1 MNEGLD
7 NPDLLDLLI
16 VGAGPAGIATAVEA
30 RRAGIE
36 RVLILEKGPHHS
48 FSIEKLY
55 APGKRVDKVYLGQSV
70 ECEGSVC
77 IVDGTRETVLETLE
91 GFVKDYSLDIRNDT
105 EITQITPLDA
115 AGFKLVDQRGITYV
129 SRTVVIA
136 IGVFGRPTK
145 PDYPLPSV
153 VRGRIHFDLTTPI
166 PSGESVLIVGGGNTA
181 LEYLAFLYSDH
192 PVTLAYRGETFA
204 KANEV
209 NRRIVADLKT
219 AGKAA
224 VWYNADIASIQPAED
239 PTPLEVTFKDGSTAR
254 FQHALYALGGST
266 PEGFLRQAGIAI
278 DGRHPVV
285 DHRFGSEVPGLFLA
299 GDLVA
304 QGKGSIVKA
313 FNTGKTVVW
322 EGLCQGHLTCR
333 IPNTEVQS

>member
-7 NPDLLDLLI
+7 NPDVLDLLI

-30 RRAGIE
+30 RRAGIG
-36 RVLILEKGPHHS
+36 RVLILEKGPRHS

-55 APGKRVDKVYLGQSV
+55 TPGKRVDKVYLGQAV

-91 GFVKDYSLDIRNDT
+91 GFVRDYGLDIWNET
-105 EITQITPLDA
+105 EVTQIVPLEA
-115 AGFKLVDQRGITYV
+115 GGFKVVDQHGTV
-129 SRTVVIA
+129 HLTRTVVIA

-145 PDYPLPSV
+145 PDYPLPASLKT
-153 VRGRIHFDLTTPI
+153 RIHFDLTKPI
-166 PSGESVLIVGGGNTA
+166 PAGESVLVVGGGNTA
-181 LEYLAFLYSDH
+181 LEYVAFLYSDH
-192 PVTLAYRGETFA
+192 PVTLAYRGEAFA

-209 NRRIVADLKT
+209 NRRIVADL
-219 AGKAA
+219 AA
-224 VWYNADIASIQPAED
+224 AHKVDVWFSADIASIQGTED
-239 PTPLEVTFKDGSTAR
+239 PTVLEATFKDGRKAR
-254 FQHALYALGGST
+254 FQHVLYALGGNT
-266 PEGFLRQAGIAI
+266 PEGFLRQAGIEI

-285 DHRFGSEVPGLFLA
+285 DHRFGSEVSGLFLA

-333 IPNTEVQS
+333 IPGTGVQP